1 MIDLEAKP
9 SPSCKYTTIFP
20 AVYIHYIFMHL
31 SHPACTA
38 AVFNLSAPLVFQEQD
53 KTFTATIALLQPS
66 GGSTFPIEIDIM
78 ETEITATPFGKHD
91 LFV

>member
-1 MIDLEAKP
+1 M
-9 SPSCKYTTIFP
+9 
-20 AVYIHYIFMHL
+20 YININFSRISSSSSAL

-53 KTFTATIALLQPS
+53 NTFTATIALVSPI

-78 ETEITATPFGKHD
+78 ETEITATPFC
-91 LFV
+91 